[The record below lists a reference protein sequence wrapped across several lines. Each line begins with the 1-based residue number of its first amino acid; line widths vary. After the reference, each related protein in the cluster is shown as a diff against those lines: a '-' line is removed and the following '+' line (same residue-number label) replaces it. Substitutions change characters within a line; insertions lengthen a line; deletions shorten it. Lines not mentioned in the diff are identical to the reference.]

1 MDTTAETPSEDAGR
15 LEPPVFDHAAAGH
28 PSQAEGEDP
37 ELDHDNADPR
47 PAGHPSQ
54 AEGDDD

>member
-1 MDTTAETPSEDAGR
+1 MNTAAETPHDAGS
-15 LEPPVFDHAAAGH
+15 LEPPVFDDAAPGH

-37 ELDHDNADPR
+37 ELDDDAADPR